1 MENQYNYYDSEES
14 QPNMS
19 GYNYDDG
26 DNKPKK
32 KRKIPKILLIIGVA
46 VLFGIVSSATFLL
59 CNKLG
64 SKLLGMNE
72 KSALKTTNTEQN
84 TSLSKSVKAV
94 TSDVSNIV
102 EDVMP
107 SVVSITNLSV
117 QQVKDFFFGTY
128 EQEAE
133 SAGTGI
139 IVAQNDDELLI
150 VTNNHV
156 VTGSEKLTVTF
167 ADNSS
172 VSANIK
178 GTDVPHDIAVIAV
191 PLEELEQGTKDAIAV
206 ATLGDSSKLKIGEPA
221 IAIGNAFGHG
231 QSVTTG
237 VISAK
242 EREISTQDPE
252 TGQTVKS
259 SVKLLQTSA
268 AINHGNSGGPLV
280 NAAGQ
285 VIGIN
290 SSKLEGSSVE
300 GVGYAIPI
308 SDVSELIKDLM
319 NQETKTKLSE
329 EERGYI
335 GISGVNVTDEY
346 AELFNMPYGVFIKEV
361 QDKSGAKEAGMKDG
375 EVIVKLNASTI
386 DSMATLQEELK
397 YHAAGE
403 KVKITVK
410 TPESAGKYK
419 EKVYEVT
426 LGKKP
431 E

>member
-72 KSALKTTNTEQN
+72 KSTLKTTNTEQN

-94 TSDVSNIV
+94 TSDVSSIV

>member
-1 MENQYNYYDSEES
+1 MENQYNYYDSNES
-14 QPNMS
+14 QSNGS
-19 GYNYDDG
+19 DYSYYDHDP
-26 DNKPKK
+26 KPKK
-32 KRKIPKILLIIGVA
+32 HKKVPKILIIIGMA
-46 VLFGIVSSATFLL
+46 VVFGIVSSATFLL
-59 CNKLG
+59 SNTLG
-64 SKLLGMNE
+64 GKLLGING
-72 KSALKTTNTEQN
+72 SSTLKTTDKAEN

-94 TSDVSNIV
+94 TSDVSGIV
-102 EDVMP
+102 ENVMP

-139 IVAQNDDELLI
+139 IVAQNDNELLI

-167 ADNSS
+167 ADNKS

-191 PLEELEQGTKDAIAV
+191 PLNELEQDTKDAIAV

-242 EREISTQDPE
+242 EREISTQDPA

-346 AELFNMPYGVFIKEV
+346 AELFNMPYGVFIKEI
-361 QDKSGAKEAGMKDG
+361 QDKSGAKEAGMKEG

-397 YHAAGE
+397 YHAVGE

-419 EKVYEVT
+419 EKTYEVT
-426 LGKKP
+426 LGKKS

>member
-1 MENQYNYYDSEES
+1 MENQYNYYDSGES
-14 QPNMS
+14 QQNTPH
-19 GYNYDDG
+19 YDFED
-26 DNKPKK
+26 DKNTPKK
-32 KRKIPKILLIIGVA
+32 KRKIPKIVVIIGVA
-46 VLFGIVSSATFLL
+46 ILFGIVSSATFLL

-64 SKLLGMNE
+64 SKVLGMDE
-72 KSALKTTNTEQN
+72 KAVLKTTD
-84 TSLSKSVKAV
+84 SSKNASFSRSVKAV
-94 TSDVSNIV
+94 TSDVSEVV
-102 EDVMP
+102 EHVMP

-117 QQVKDFFFGTY
+117 QQVQDFFFGTY

-139 IVAQNDDELLI
+139 IVAQDQEELLI

-167 ADNSS
+167 ADNES

-191 PLEELEQGTKDAIAV
+191 PLKELKKETKDAIAV
-206 ATLGDSSKLKIGEPA
+206 ATLGDSTKLKIGEPA

-242 EREISTQDPE
+242 EREISTQDPA
-252 TGQTVKS
+252 TGKTVKS

-285 VIGIN
+285 VVGIN

-319 NQETKTKLSE
+319 NQETKTKVSDEL
-329 EERGYI
+329 RGYI
-335 GISGVNVTDEY
+335 GISGFDVTEEY
-346 AELFNMPYGVFIKEV
+346 ADLFDMPYGVYIKEV

-386 DSMATLQEELK
+386 DSMSTLQEELK
-397 YHAAGE
+397 YHVAGE
-403 KVKITVK
+403 KVKVTVK
-410 TPESAGKYK
+410 TPVSAGKYK